1 MGVWIIR
8 VLCMSLASTLVLE
21 EGFGFMLG
29 IRDRWDMV
37 LIGLVN
43 LLTNPAVVL
52 LYYVN
57 GIYIKGNQTAVTIL
71 LEFTAVLAEGL
82 CYKAA
87 ARGIRHLWVFAIGAN
102 LFSYTAGVVLS
113 ALI

>member
-21 EGFGFMLG
+21 EGFGYLLG
-29 IRDRWDMV
+29 VRERWDMV

-57 GIYIKGNQTAVTIL
+57 GIYIKGNQTVVTIL
-71 LEFTAVLAEGL
+71 LELAAVLAEGL
-82 CYKAA
+82 CYRTA
-87 ARGIRHLWVFAIGAN
+87 ARGIRHPWMFAIGAN
-102 LFSYTAGVVLS
+102 LFSYMAGVVLS